1 SVHHCVTLSPCFF
14 FFSSRRRHTRSKR
27 DWSSDVCSSDLSCRY
42 DRLRKQ
48 VAPLQ
53 VLLPLDPPDGDHSR
67 DEGPHAESARV
78 GPVGLQ
84 STGAPNPAPPAKEH
98 TMGHHTLRIADGSAP
113 RRRTVM
119 AGAALA
125 GGLALAAPRAL
136 AAPGPR
142 TAPAAPRSESG
153 LADLIIDQIGR
164 LEPAFDPD
172 VTEYT

>member
-1 SVHHCVTLSPCFF
+1 
-14 FFSSRRRHTRSKR
+14 
-27 DWSSDVCSSDLSCRY
+27 
-42 DRLRKQ
+42 
-48 VAPLQ
+48 
-53 VLLPLDPPDGDHSR
+53 
-67 DEGPHAESARV
+67 
-78 GPVGLQ
+78 
-84 STGAPNPAPPAKEH
+84 
-98 TMGHHTLRIADGSAP
+98 MGHHTLRIADGSAP

-172 VTEYT
+172 VTEYTATAYRSLETITVYPITTDDGA